1 MFTIVTHGSP
11 VNPTS
16 DFSPRRPTPQR
27 TEQPTREE
35 RREESGIAKPLRL
48 GFPRRM
54 KIAVVGAGA
63 VGAWYAAKLAL
74 SGHETHFVLRSDY
87 EAVKSSGYTLR
98 DHAGEQRLYPV
109 NAHRDAGSV
118 GVCDLVIIGLK
129 ATANDRLRELIAPLV
144 GPDTTLL
151 TLQNGMGNAEALG
164 DLFGIRKVM
173 AGLCFVCLN
182 RTAPGVIENYHHGR
196 LAFGEGEGP
205 ARERTRAVAKAC
217 ADAGVVVEIA
227 DSLEEV
233 LWKKLCWNVPFN
245 GLAIA
250 AGGVT
255 TDKIMASPELVATA
269 AALMREIQAAARA
282 RGFEIPDAFLEH
294 QFKVTREMDA
304 YKPSSLI
311 DYLAGRPVEV
321 DAIWGYPLR
330 RALAAGVP
338 MPELAKLHAKLVS
351 LCAEK
356 VKDNQK

>member
-1 MFTIVTHGSP
+1 
-11 VNPTS
+11 
-16 DFSPRRPTPQR
+16 
-27 TEQPTREE
+27 
-35 RREESGIAKPLRL
+35 
-48 GFPRRM
+48 M

-74 SGHETHFVLRSDY
+74 AGHETHFVLRSDY
-87 EAVKSSGYTLR
+87 DPVKASGYTLR

-109 NAHRDAGSV
+109 NAHRDAAMIGP
-118 GVCDLVIIGLK
+118 CDLVIIGLK
-129 ATANDRLRELIAPLV
+129 ATANDKFAPLLTPLV

-164 DLFGIRKVM
+164 EIFGIQKVM

-182 RTAPGVIENYHHGR
+182 RTAPGVIENYHHGKI
-196 LAFGEGEGP
+196 AFGEGCGP
-205 ARERTRAVAKAC
+205 ARERTQAVANAF
-217 ADAGVVVEIA
+217 AESGVVVEVA

-250 AGGVT
+250 AGGIT
-255 TDKIMASPELVATA
+255 TDKILASPELTATA
-269 AALMREIQAAARA
+269 GALMREIQAAARA
-282 RGFEIPDAFLEH
+282 RGFTIPDAFLEH

-338 MPELAKLHAKLVS
+338 MPELTRLHTSLVMLCRAK
-351 LCAEK
+351 
-356 VKDNQK
+356 